1 MIIQDL
7 YALRKGLFFL
17 ANTHVMLNLG
27 SDGFKRVSEQLCCEG
42 GQHQVRNDNYFEEW
56 HMKLDPI
63 FTVKNKKLYKIADNS
78 EVDTSTLKRIDIP
91 WSTVELEPEAYN
103 EEYLAA
109 LREQLKAME
118 TSESFAVLV
127 PVVDK
132 PLETPEDEE
141 LFINAYN
148 HTARRVKDCTSVAGL
163 ELVPQLKD
171 KQAFMDTLSIKHAQY
186 IYFTKAE
193 NPLSDDIV
201 VY

>member
-1 MIIQDL
+1 
-7 YALRKGLFFL
+7 
-17 ANTHVMLNLG
+17 
-27 SDGFKRVSEQLCCEG
+27 
-42 GQHQVRNDNYFEEW
+42 
-56 HMKLDPI
+56 MKLDPI

-103 EEYLAA
+103 EEYLAQ
-109 LREQLKAME
+109 LRDQLKALE
-118 TSESFAVLV
+118 EAGLYAVLV
-127 PVVDK
+127 PVADK
-132 PLETPEDEE
+132 PLETPEQEE

-148 HTARRVKDCTSVAGL
+148 HTARRVKDCVSVAGL

-171 KQAFMDTLSIKHAQY
+171 KQAFMDILAIKHAQY
-186 IYFTKAE
+186 VYFTKAE

>member
-1 MIIQDL
+1 
-7 YALRKGLFFL
+7 
-17 ANTHVMLNLG
+17 
-27 SDGFKRVSEQLCCEG
+27 
-42 GQHQVRNDNYFEEW
+42 
-56 HMKLDPI
+56 MKLDPI

-91 WSTVELEPEAYN
+91 WSTVELEDEAYN
-103 EEYLAA
+103 EEYLAS

-132 PLETPEDEE
+132 PLETQEDEE

-171 KQAFMDTLSIKHAQY
+171 KQAFMDTLAIKHAQY

>member
-1 MIIQDL
+1 
-7 YALRKGLFFL
+7 
-17 ANTHVMLNLG
+17 
-27 SDGFKRVSEQLCCEG
+27 
-42 GQHQVRNDNYFEEW
+42 
-56 HMKLDPI
+56 MKLDPI

-91 WSTVELEPEAYN
+91 WSTVELEDEAYN
-103 EEYLAA
+103 EEYLAS
-109 LREQLKAME
+109 LRDQLKAME
-118 TSESFAVLV
+118 EAGAYAVLV

-132 PLETPEDEE
+132 ALETPEQEE

-163 ELVPQLKD
+163 ELPSQLKD
-171 KQAFMDTLSIKHAQY
+171 KQAFMDTLAIKHAQY
-186 IYFTKAE
+186 VYFTKAE

>member
-1 MIIQDL
+1 
-7 YALRKGLFFL
+7 
-17 ANTHVMLNLG
+17 
-27 SDGFKRVSEQLCCEG
+27 
-42 GQHQVRNDNYFEEW
+42 
-56 HMKLDPI
+56 MKLDPI

-91 WSTVELEPEAYN
+91 WSTVELEDETYN
-103 EEYLAA
+103 EEYLAS
-109 LREQLKAME
+109 LRDQLKAME
-118 TSESFAVLV
+118 EAGAYAVLV

-132 PLETPEDEE
+132 ALETLEQEE

-163 ELVPQLKD
+163 ELPSQLKD
-171 KQAFMDTLSIKHAQY
+171 KQAFMDTLAIKHAQY
-186 IYFTKAE
+186 VYFTKAE